1 MKEYLMLRYPMASQA
16 IAFYD
21 VIEQGGDRGWSSTL
35 PQG

>member
-21 VIEQGGDRGWSSTL
+21 VIEQGGYRGVE
-35 PQG
+35 